1 MEINPVIYIL
11 NGKCVSLYK
20 GDFKQMTVYPKK
32 PRNYVENYVR
42 EGAKRILLVDL
53 DASNEHKIVNKKVIK
68 EIVDDYSNLEVQY
81 TGGLRTMEEVDRA
94 FQEIRIKKVIIGI
107 SGLSIIPIAIQKYGA
122 DNVYSGVKAK
132 DEKII
137 SEFTSDQNP
146 YEVFDFAQE
155 LKNLNV
161 KNFFYHDIWSE
172 GTMIHPN
179 YDGVEKILAT
189 TDLNVYIGGGISK
202 VKHLNLLRQLG
213 IKGVYIGKAFLEDK
227 LNLKELTLF
236 EVLN

>member
-20 GDFKQMTVYPKK
+20 GDFKQMTVYSSSPQ
-32 PRNYVENYVR
+32 NYAAKYVR
-42 EGAKRILLVDL
+42 EGAKRILLIDL
-53 DASNEHKIVNKKVIK
+53 DASNEHRIVNKKTIK
-68 EIVDDYSNLEVQY
+68 EIVDSYSNLEVQY

-94 FQEIRIKKVIIGI
+94 FEELGIKKVIIGV
-107 SGLSIIPIAIQKYGA
+107 SGLSIISKAIQKYGA

-137 SEFTSDQNP
+137 SEFTSKQNP

-189 TDLNVYIGGGISK
+189 TDLSVYIGGGISK

-213 IKGVYIGKAFLEDK
+213 IKGVYIGKAFLENR
-227 LNLKELTLF
+227 LNLRELTLF

>member
-20 GDFKQMTVYPKK
+20 GDFKQMTVYPRK
-32 PRNYVENYVR
+32 PQNYAANYVK
-42 EGAKRILLVDL
+42 EGAKRILLIDL
-53 DASNEHKIVNKKVIK
+53 DASNEHRIVNKKIIK
-68 EIVDDYSNLEVQY
+68 EIVDNHQNLEVQY
-81 TGGLRTMEEVDRA
+81 TGGLRTIEEVDIA
-94 FQEIRIKKVIIGI
+94 FEELGVKKVIIGV
-107 SGLSIIPIAIQKYGA
+107 SGLSIIPKAIQKYGA

-137 SEFTSDQNP
+137 SEFTSEQNP
-146 YEVFDFAQE
+146 YEVFDFALE

-213 IKGVYIGKAFLEDK
+213 VKGVYIGKALLENR
-227 LNLKELTLF
+227 LNLRELTIF